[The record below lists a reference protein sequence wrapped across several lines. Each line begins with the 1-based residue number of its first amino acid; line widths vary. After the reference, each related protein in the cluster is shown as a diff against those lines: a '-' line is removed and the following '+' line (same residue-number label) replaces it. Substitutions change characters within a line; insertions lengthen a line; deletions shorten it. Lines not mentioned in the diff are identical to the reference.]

1 MIPHRP
7 RGASRRR
14 RSVIWSVEVSR
25 QIDIDGKPMFVIET
39 ECPCGAWISIP
50 EGSGT
55 TGFEEWLYEHSLC
68 AD

>member
-1 MIPHRP
+1 M
-7 RGASRRR
+7 
-14 RSVIWSVEVSR
+14 IWSVEVSR